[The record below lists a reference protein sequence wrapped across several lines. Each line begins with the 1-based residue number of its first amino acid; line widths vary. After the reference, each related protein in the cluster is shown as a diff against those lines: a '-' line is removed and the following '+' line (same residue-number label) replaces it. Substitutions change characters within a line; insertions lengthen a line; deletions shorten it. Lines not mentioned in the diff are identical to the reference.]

1 MKIAIIGAGRV
12 GRALAGGLGRGGRH
26 DVVVGVRDPSD
37 PRHRDLPRAASP
49 ADAVTGADVV
59 VLAVPW
65 DAVEGVVSTLDL
77 GEAVIVDATNPL
89 AAGARALVE
98 GPDSGAEL
106 IARWAGSNRVV
117 KAFNSTGAANLADPT
132 YAGGRP
138 MMPVAGDDPD
148 AKAVV
153 VDLAD
158 QLGFDQVDAGTLA
171 GARELEHLALL
182 WIRLAH
188 QLGNGP
194 GFAFSVLRR

>member
-1 MKIAIIGAGRV
+1 
-12 GRALAGGLGRGGRH
+12 
-26 DVVVGVRDPSD
+26 
-37 PRHRDLPRAASP
+37 
-49 ADAVTGADVV
+49 
-59 VLAVPW
+59 
-65 DAVEGVVSTLDL
+65 
-77 GEAVIVDATNPL
+77 
-89 AAGARALVE
+89 
-98 GPDSGAEL
+98 
-106 IARWAGSNRVV
+106 
-117 KAFNSTGAANLADPT
+117 
-132 YAGGRP
+132 

-158 QLGFDQVDAGTLA
+158 QLGFDPVDAGTLA